1 MKLVRYGQ
9 AGQEKPGLIDAQGTL
24 RDLSSVIPD
33 VAGEALSTK
42 SLEKLRGLD
51 PAGLPVVPAG
61 QRLGACVGRVGNF
74 IAIGLNYADHAA
86 ETGAPIPAEPIVFNK
101 APSCIVGP
109 NDDVIIPRGSQKTD
123 WEVELAIVIGERASY
138 VGANEALDFVAGYC
152 VCNDVSEREYQL
164 ERGGTWTKGKGCP
177 TFGPLGP
184 WLVTRD
190 EIPEPQNLG
199 MWLDV
204 NGERM
209 QTGSTKTMIFDV
221 AQIVSYV
228 SHFMILEPGDVITT
242 GTPPGVGMGMKPP
255 RYLKSGDTVALGIDG
270 LGEQR
275 QRVLA
280 YEEHASDTSLP
291 VRERSASA

>member
-1 MKLVRYGQ
+1 MKLVRFGE
-9 AGQEKPGLIDAQGTL
+9 AGHEKPGLIDAGGQI
-24 RDLSSVIPD
+24 RDVSSIIRD
-33 VAGEALSTK
+33 VAGKALSPDALFRL
-42 SLEKLRGLD
+42 SQLD
-51 PAGLPVVPAG
+51 TSTLPLAPSG
-61 QRLGACVGRVGNF
+61 QRLGPCVGNVGNF

-101 APSCIVGP
+101 APSCIVGATD
-109 NDDVIIPRGSQKTD
+109 NVVIPRGSTKTD
-123 WEVELAIVIGERASY
+123 WEIELAIVIGTRAAY

-152 VCNDVSEREYQL
+152 ICNDVSEREYQL

-184 WLVTRD
+184 WLVTKD
-190 EIPEPQNLG
+190 EIPDPQNLS

-209 QTGSTKTMIFDV
+209 QTGSTATMIFNV
-221 AQIVSYV
+221 AKIVSYV

-255 RYLKSGDTVALGIDG
+255 RYLKPGDVMALGIEG

-275 QRVLA
+275 QKVLSF
-280 YEEHASDTSLP
+280 EESPFAKQ
-291 VRERSASA
+291 VA

>member
-1 MKLVRYGQ
+1 MKLVRFGEP
-9 AGQEKPGLIDAQGTL
+9 GQEKPGLVDAQGNI
-24 RDLSSVIPD
+24 RDLSGTVPD
-33 VAGEALSTK
+33 ITGAVLSQE
-42 SLEKLRGLD
+42 SLSRIRNLD
-51 PAGLPVVPAG
+51 PSTLPLAPSG
-61 QRLGACVGRVGNF
+61 QRLGACVGQVRNF

-86 ETGAPIPAEPIVFNK
+86 ETGAPIPAEPILFNK

-109 NDDVIIPRGSQKTD
+109 NDDVIIPRKSQRTD

-138 VGANEALDFVAGYC
+138 VAANESLEFVAGYC

-190 EIPEPQNLG
+190 EIPDPQNLS

-209 QTGSTKTMIFDV
+209 QTGSTRTMIFNV

-228 SHFMILEPGDVITT
+228 SHFMSLEPGDVITT

-255 RYLKSGDTVALGIDG
+255 RYLKAGDVMSLGIEG

-275 QRVLA
+275 QRLVA
-280 YEEHASDTSLP
+280 FEDNPPDTSKG
-291 VRERSASA
+291 RKGH